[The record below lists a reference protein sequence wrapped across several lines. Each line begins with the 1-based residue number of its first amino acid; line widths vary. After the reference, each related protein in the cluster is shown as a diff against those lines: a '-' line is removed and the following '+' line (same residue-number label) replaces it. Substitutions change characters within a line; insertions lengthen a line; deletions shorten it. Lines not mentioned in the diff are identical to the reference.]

1 MPVRDIQVLLA
12 DPSDANV
19 KQVLAAH
26 RTRLEHRLSQV
37 ADRLD
42 AIDRIVKEGNLLRK
56 SHSAAREGFV
66 PVRVESVVSQVPTA
80 ARWSEL
86 REKVPMIPAEPQEVH
101 VVTLVSRT
109 GDRIPLWV
117 GSFEG
122 NCMKLQLEG
131 IATERPMTYELM
143 LHALEAH
150 GAQVVR
156 AEVVRKVDS
165 TFFAQLTTVSDGNER
180 TLDCRPSDALNLALR
195 AGAPIAVAQEVL
207 DEVRADGETAS
218 T

>member
-1 MPVRDIQVLLA
+1 MFVVVYCWVFLFWCIIVFLFFFFCFQAEDGIRDGRVTEFRRVLFR
-12 DPSDANV
+12 S
-19 KQVLAAH
+19 
-26 RTRLEHRLSQV
+26 
-37 ADRLD
+37 
-42 AIDRIVKEGNLLRK
+42 
-56 SHSAAREGFV
+56 
-66 PVRVESVVSQVPTA
+66 
-80 ARWSEL
+80 
-86 REKVPMIPAEPQEVH
+86 
-101 VVTLVSRT
+101 
-109 GDRIPLWV
+109 V

-131 IATERPMTYELM
+131 IQTERPMTYELM